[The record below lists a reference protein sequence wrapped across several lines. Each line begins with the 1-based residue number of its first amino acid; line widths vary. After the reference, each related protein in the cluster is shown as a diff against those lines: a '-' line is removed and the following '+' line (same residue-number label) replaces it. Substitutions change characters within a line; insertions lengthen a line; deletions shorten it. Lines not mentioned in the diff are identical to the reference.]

1 MYDVGR
7 MVTLGIKSGREREHV
22 GRTKFHTE
30 AAGFAA
36 LNDD

>member
-1 MYDVGR
+1 
-7 MVTLGIKSGREREHV
+7 MVALGIESGGEREHV